1 MGAVMPVREE
11 ARRPILEEQRLREI
25 GMSYLVARPST
36 AAGIERVLV
45 AVHGVSR
52 EWREMADH
60 LLGPCLATG
69 TALVVPRFSRSG
81 YRGFQRLEVGR
92 KGVAADHALLTV
104 LDDAARRFG
113 IAAAAE
119 LFLFGYSGGAQ
130 FAHRFSLAHPDRVRR
145 QALAAAGFYTMPDTA
160 SPYPYGLAPGERF
173 GSLDMTGLLL
183 PTKVFVGE
191 LDTDRDLQ
199 LRTND
204 SLDRQQ
210 GRNRVERARRFV
222 LATRSLAG
230 SCRRPPD
237 CSFEVLPKCGHSFV
251 ECAEKGDL
259 ARKVVEFLVR

>member
-1 MGAVMPVREE
+1 MGAMMPVREE
-11 ARRPILEEQRLREI
+11 AMSPILEEQRLRET
-25 GMSYLVARPST
+25 GMRYLVARPST
-36 AAGIERVLV
+36 GGTERVLV

-60 LLGPCLATG
+60 LLGPCLGTG
-69 TALVVPRFSRSG
+69 TALIVPRFSRSG
-81 YRGFQRLEVGR
+81 YRGFQRLEAGR
-92 KGVAADHALLTV
+92 KNIAADHALLTV
-104 LDDAARRFG
+104 LDDAARRFE

-119 LFLFGYSGGAQ
+119 VLLFGYSGGAQ
-130 FAHRFSLAHPDRVRR
+130 FAHRFSLAHPGRVSR

-160 SPYPYGLAPGERF
+160 SPYPYGLAPGKRF

-191 LDTDRDLQ
+191 LDTDRDPQ
-199 LRTND
+199 LRTSR

-222 LATRSLAG
+222 LATRTLAG
-230 SCRRPPD
+230 TCRRPPD
-237 CSFEVLPKCGHSFV
+237 CSFEILRNCGHSFV

-259 ARKVVEFLVR
+259 ARKVVDFLVR

>member
-1 MGAVMPVREE
+1 MGAMIPVPEPVVQ
-11 ARRPILEEQRLREI
+11 PIVEEQRLREI
-25 GMSYLVARPST
+25 GMRYLVARPGTS
-36 AAGIERVLV
+36 AVERVLV

-60 LLGPCLATG
+60 LLGPCLEAR
-69 TALVVPRFSRSG
+69 TALIVPRFSRSG

-104 LDDAARRFG
+104 LDDAAQRFE
-113 IAAAAE
+113 IAPTAE
-119 LFLFGYSGGAQ
+119 VLLFGYSGGAQ

-160 SPYPYGLAPGERF
+160 SRYPYGLAPGGRF
-173 GSLDMTGLLL
+173 GSLDMSGLLL
-183 PTKVFVGE
+183 PTKVLVGE
-191 LDTDRDLQ
+191 LDTDRDPQ
-199 LRTND
+199 LRTGR

-222 LATRSLAG
+222 LATRILAG

-237 CSFEVLPKCGHSFV
+237 CSFEILRNCGHSFV

-259 ARKVVEFLVR
+259 ARKVVDFLVR